1 MSDWDNLLDDRS
13 SRDGEDTDCRGV
25 GDQVLEHH
33 RAEVLAFF
41 RRQRSLRPEDAR
53 DMAQET
59 LFRAL
64 RRGRLDTVRNVRA
77 YLLQVA
83 RNLFRERGRR
93 GRLVR
98 FVPLEEIDSG
108 QIRDVAPSPEAVAIG
123 REQLA
128 AVLDAVDRLPRRAR
142 QAVILHKFHHLSYAQ
157 VAAVMGISP
166 RTVEKHLAKGVDA
179 CTQALEPIEVQPAE
193 TVVAIAAAA
202 GRVATDDPTGSE
214 E

>member
-128 AVLDAVDRLPRRAR
+128 AVLDARDDEFVVLRIEPAVRADRADASERVSDADIKAKIARNVVRADNGDVRLKNIPMVDQGP
-142 QAVILHKFHHLSYAQ
+142 
-157 VAAVMGISP
+157 
-166 RTVEKHLAKGVDA
+166 KGYCA
-179 CTQALEPIEVQPAE
+179 PA
-193 TVVAIAAAA
+193 T
-202 GRVATDDPTGSE
+202 
-214 E
+214 